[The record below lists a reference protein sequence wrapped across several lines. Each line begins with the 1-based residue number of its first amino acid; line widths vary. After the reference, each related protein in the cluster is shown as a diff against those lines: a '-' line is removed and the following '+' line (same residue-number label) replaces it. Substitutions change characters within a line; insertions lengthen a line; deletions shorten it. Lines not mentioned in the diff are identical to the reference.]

1 MKLMNY
7 KTIINLKY
15 KYWIVPIL
23 FFLSACSPT
32 TDPNLNKANLVII
45 NADIYTSDKKQ
56 PRAQALAIK
65 NGKFTIV
72 GFNDEIETAIGQD
85 TKIIDAGNA
94 TIIPGLIDGHTHLV
108 GGGSLATGV
117 DLTDIPEKKEWIKI
131 IAEKAATLPE
141 GSWILGGRWNHNLSD
156 GILPTKEM
164 LDTVTPKHPVLLS
177 DIDGHTSWA
186 NSEAI
191 KLAGITI
198 ESPVP
203 QGGEIVIDQNTG
215 EPSGI
220 FKERANRLF
229 QNAKGIRE
237 SSSGEFFSDTKKGM
251 RAAIKLAN
259 SLGIT
264 SMHDMSGFHDEFL
277 EILKQG
283 DLSLRVWQGH
293 YKSISDERKD
303 AFQLLSEE
311 REHIRKNIT
320 DIGITDTMGPLFD
333 IGYVK
338 LMIDGVLSTRTALL
352 NEPYSDDPTVN
363 PQAFI
368 SNEALTQKISSAH
381 EYGFPVAVHAIGDK
395 GVSLVLDA
403 FSKAT
408 PNTGALPDRI
418 EHIELVLPEDI
429 ERFASLGVIASMQ
442 PHHATCCVGDYVID
456 RIGLKRLPYA
466 YAWRSMLDQ
475 GVSLVL
481 GTDWSTSPLNPF
493 IQIADTIHRETR
505 INGIETPWDE
515 DNNLTFEEALYSYTQ
530 AGANV
535 TSWADQIGSISIGKW
550 ADFVILDRKLPKEV
564 GREIESAAVKATYLA
579 GQQVYP

>member
-15 KYWIVPIL
+15 KYWVLPIL

-32 TDPNLNKANLVII
+32 TDLNLNKANLVII

-94 TIIPGLIDGHTHLV
+94 TVIPGLIDGHTHLV

-164 LDTVTPKHPVLLS
+164 LDTVTPKHPVFLS

-237 SSSGEFFSDTKKGM
+237 ASDAKKGM

-352 NEPYSDDPTVN
+352 NEPYSDDPMVN

-429 ERFASLGVIASMQ
+429 ERFASLGGIASMQ

-564 GREIESAAVKATYLA
+564 GREIESATVKATYLA

>member
-15 KYWIVPIL
+15 KYWVLPIL

-141 GSWILGGRWNHNLSD
+141 GSWILGGAWNHNLSD

-177 DIDGHTSWA
+177 DIDGHTAWA

-237 SSSGEFFSDTKKGM
+237 ASDAKKGM

-352 NEPYSDDPTVN
+352 NEPYSDDPMVN

-564 GREIESAAVKATYLA
+564 GREIESATVKATYLA

>member
-7 KTIINLKY
+7 KTKINLKY
-15 KYWIVPIL
+15 KYWIVPVL

-32 TDPNLNKANLVII
+32 ADPNLNKADLVII

-56 PRAQALAIK
+56 PRAQAIAIK

-94 TIIPGLIDGHTHLV
+94 TVIPGLIDGHTHLV
-108 GGGSLATGV
+108 GGGSLAAGV
-117 DLTDIPEKKEWIKI
+117 DLTDIQEKKEWIRI

-164 LDTVTPKHPVLLS
+164 LDTVTPKHPVLLR
-177 DIDGHTSWA
+177 DIDGHTAWA

-191 KLAGITI
+191 RLAGITI

-203 QGGEIVIDQNTG
+203 QGGEIVIDPNTG

-220 FKERANRLF
+220 FKERASRLF
-229 QNAKGIRE
+229 QNAEGIRE
-237 SSSGEFFSDTKKGM
+237 ASDAKKGM

-264 SMHDMSGFHDEFL
+264 SMHDMSGYHDEFL
-277 EILKQG
+277 EILTKG
-283 DLSLRVWQGH
+283 DLSLRVWQG
-293 YKSISDERKD
+293 YFDSLSDETKN

-352 NEPYSDDPTVN
+352 NEPYSDDPKVN

-403 FSKAT
+403 FSRAT
-408 PNTGALPDRI
+408 PNAGTLPDRI

-515 DNNLTFEEALYSYTQ
+515 DNNLTFEEALYGYTQ

-564 GREIESAAVKATYLA
+564 GREIESATVKATYLA

>member
-7 KTIINLKY
+7 KTKINLKY
-15 KYWIVPIL
+15 KYWIVPVL

-32 TDPNLNKANLVII
+32 ADPNLNKADLVII

-56 PRAQALAIK
+56 PRAQAIAIK

-85 TKIIDAGNA
+85 TKILDAGNA
-94 TIIPGLIDGHTHLV
+94 TVIPGLIDGHTHLV

-237 SSSGEFFSDTKKGM
+237 ASDAKKGM

-352 NEPYSDDPTVN
+352 NEPYSDDPMVN

-403 FSKAT
+403 FSRAT
-408 PNTGALPDRI
+408 PNTGTLPDRI

>member
-7 KTIINLKY
+7 KTKINLKY

-94 TIIPGLIDGHTHLV
+94 TVIPGLIDGHTHLV

-117 DLTDIPEKKEWIKI
+117 DLTDIQEKKEWIRI

-237 SSSGEFFSDTKKGM
+237 ASDAKKGM

-352 NEPYSDDPTVN
+352 NEPYSDDPKVN

-515 DNNLTFEEALYSYTQ
+515 NNNLTFEEALYGYTQ

>member
-7 KTIINLKY
+7 KTKINLKY
-15 KYWIVPIL
+15 KYWVVPIL

-94 TIIPGLIDGHTHLV
+94 TVIPGLIDGHTHLV

-141 GSWILGGRWNHNLSD
+141 GSWILGGAWNHNLSD

-237 SSSGEFFSDTKKGM
+237 ASDAKKGM

-481 GTDWSTSPLNPF
+481 GTDWATSPLNPF

>member
-15 KYWIVPIL
+15 KYWVLPIL

-237 SSSGEFFSDTKKGM
+237 ASDAKKGM

-352 NEPYSDDPTVN
+352 NEPYSDDPMVN

-403 FSKAT
+403 FSRAT
-408 PNTGALPDRI
+408 PNTGTLPDRI

-564 GREIESAAVKATYLA
+564 DREIESAAVKATYLA

>member
-15 KYWIVPIL
+15 KYWVLPIL

-94 TIIPGLIDGHTHLV
+94 TVIPGLIDGHTHLV

-117 DLTDIPEKKEWIKI
+117 DLTDIPEKKEWIRI

-237 SSSGEFFSDTKKGM
+237 ASDAKKGM

-352 NEPYSDDPTVN
+352 NEPYSDDPMVN

-535 TSWADQIGSISIGKW
+535 TSWADQIGSISTGKW

-564 GREIESAAVKATYLA
+564 GREIESATVKATYLA

>member
-1 MKLMNY
+1 MNY

-15 KYWIVPIL
+15 KYWVVPIL

-164 LDTVTPKHPVLLS
+164 LDTVTPQHPVLLR
-177 DIDGHTSWA
+177 DIDGHTAWA

-220 FKERANRLF
+220 FKERASRLF
-229 QNAKGIRE
+229 QYAKGIRE
-237 SSSGEFFSDTKKGM
+237 ASDAKKGM

-352 NEPYSDDPTVN
+352 NEPYSDDPMVN

-403 FSKAT
+403 FSRAT
-408 PNTGALPDRI
+408 PNTGTLPDRI

-550 ADFVILDRKLPKEV
+550 ADFVILDRKLPKVV